1 MMTASLDRANAL
13 LERLPEVRGTY
24 RVQAPLADLTWFRV
38 GGPAEVL
45 LRPADQ
51 ADLAS
56 FLKAKPADVPV
67 TVLGVGSNVL
77 VRSGG
82 IAGVTLR
89 LGKPFTEILVE
100 DGAIFAG
107 AATLDMNVA
116 RVARNAGL
124 TGLEFYSGIPGTI
137 GGALR
142 MNAGA
147 YGSETKDVLLAAQA
161 LDAKGKLLQ
170 LAPEDM
176 GHSYRH
182 CSLPADTI
190 FLNARLRAQP
200 GDRDAIAKRMDEI
213 RTSRHGSQPIGSRT
227 GGSTFKN
234 PDPEISGGRKA
245 WQLIDAAGCRGLR
258 VGDAMVSEQHCNF
271 LINCGEATADD
282 LERLGEKVR
291 ARVLEES
298 GVSLQWEIKR
308 LGEPGGGRGQDS
320 PEVRS

>member
-1 MMTASLDRANAL
+1 MMAASLDRASAL

-24 RVQAPLADLTWFRV
+24 RAQAPLSDLTWFRV

-45 LRPADQ
+45 FRPADQ
-51 ADLAS
+51 ADLAT

-89 LGKPFTEILVE
+89 LAKPFTEILVE
-100 DGAIFAG
+100 ENAIFAG
-107 AATLDMNVA
+107 AAALDMNVA

-124 TGLEFYSGIPGTI
+124 TGLEFLSGIPGTI

-147 YGSETKDVLLAAQA
+147 YGSETKDVLLAAET
-161 LDAKGKLLQ
+161 LDANGKLLH

-182 CSLPADTI
+182 CALPEDLI
-190 FLNARLRAQP
+190 FLSARLRARP
-200 GDRDAIAKRMDEI
+200 GDRETIAKRMEEI

-234 PDPEISGGRKA
+234 PNLEDSGGRKA

-282 LERLGEKVR
+282 LERLGEEVR
-291 ARVLEES
+291 ARVLEDS

-308 LGEPGGGRGQDS
+308 LGNPGGEPGTESSEART
-320 PEVRS
+320 